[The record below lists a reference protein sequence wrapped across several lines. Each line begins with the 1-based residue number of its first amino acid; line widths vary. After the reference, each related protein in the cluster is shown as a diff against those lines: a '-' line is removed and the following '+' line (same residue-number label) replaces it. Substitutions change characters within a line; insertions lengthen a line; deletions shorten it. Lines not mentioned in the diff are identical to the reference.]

1 MTVEVKDNK
10 GNINNIGLV
19 NVAFQNNVELT
30 LEQKAE
36 IKANF
41 IEFTKAIIGNLTYK
55 FIGNFK
61 LKKARYE
68 QELLNELEK
77 IETNKIVEPRLSIV
91 GPTIENLKYN
101 LDEEQIRKM
110 YTKILAGELNAN
122 THSKILPA
130 YIEIIK
136 QLSKNDA
143 EFLMELKNTQ
153 KLMLS
158 VCNIRLRTR
167 DAKGYTPI
175 TTIIVNNTQ
184 KNSNHIMLPKKIILD
199 NLERLQLIKITD
211 TLSIPHDEKAV
222 EKAYNYWASF
232 QGPDTD
238 PNIEYYYES
247 GLLEITDFGK
257 QFIDICCS

>member
-1 MTVEVKDNK
+1 MAVEVKDNK
-10 GNINNIGLV
+10 GNINNIGLI
-19 NVAFQNNVELT
+19 NVTFQNNVELT

-61 LKKARYE
+61 LKKALYE
-68 QELLNELEK
+68 QEILSELEK

-110 YTKILAGELNAN
+110 YTKILAGELNEN
-122 THSKILPA
+122 MHSKILPA

-136 QLSKNDA
+136 QLSKDDA
-143 EFLMELKNTQ
+143 VFLMELKNTK

-158 VCNIRLRTR
+158 VCNIRLRSRDTR
-167 DAKGYTPI
+167 GYTPI

-199 NLERLQLIKITD
+199 NLERLQLIKIID
-211 TLSIPHDEKAV
+211 TLSIPNDEKAV

-232 QGPDTD
+232 QGPDTN
-238 PNIEYYYES
+238 PNIEYYYDA